1 MRTLKTAETQA
12 AMAHQQE
19 EFRTTYESVLR
30 EKNDIKLEL
39 QAAQLEERKAKF
51 IISQLQ
57 D

>member
-1 MRTLKTAETQA
+1 
-12 AMAHQQE
+12 MAHQQE